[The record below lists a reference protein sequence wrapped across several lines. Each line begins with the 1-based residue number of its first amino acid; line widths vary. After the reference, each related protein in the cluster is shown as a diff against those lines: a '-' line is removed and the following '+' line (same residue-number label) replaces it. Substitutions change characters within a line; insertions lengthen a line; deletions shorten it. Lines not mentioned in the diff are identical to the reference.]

1 MAPQHNG
8 SDAVDFDALE
18 SKVSFISYEE
28 SGYIILSDGIFGT
41 KIDVMSSDAPTADES
56 SNVMTYEKSEKVSN
70 TPLISSHINHYL
82 LHLLFAAILNL

>member
-28 SGYIILSDGIFGT
+28 SGYITLSDGIFGT

-56 SNVMTYEKSEKVSN
+56 NVMTYKKSECLY
-70 TPLISSHINHYL
+70 TPLISSHNTLYL
-82 LHLLFAAILNL
+82 LHLLLFAAILNL

>member
-41 KIDVMSSDAPTADES
+41 KIDVMSSDAPIADES
-56 SNVMTYEKSEKVSN
+56 NDMTYESRES
-70 TPLISSHINHYL
+70 
-82 LHLLFAAILNL
+82 F

>member
-28 SGYIILSDGIFGT
+28 SGYIILSDGIFG
-41 KIDVMSSDAPTADES
+41 KNRCHVI
-56 SNVMTYEKSEKVSN
+56 
-70 TPLISSHINHYL
+70 
-82 LHLLFAAILNL
+82 